1 MLIIVKERTKEIGVR
16 RALGATPS
24 SIISQIVTESV
35 LLTSLAGYLGLV
47 AGIYLMEGIN
57 KAIEGQDTGMFYQ
70 PGVELAVAI
79 KALVILII
87 CGALAGIIP
96 ARKAVAIKPVEALRY
111 E

>member
-1 MLIIVKERTKEIGVR
+1 
-16 RALGATPS
+16 
-24 SIISQIVTESV
+24 
-35 LLTSLAGYLGLV
+35 
-47 AGIYLMEGIN
+47 
-57 KAIEGQDTGMFYQ
+57 MFYQ